1 MVLYKKKGTDSVS
14 VHEDGLWLGLVVP
27 VPPNNV
33 DEVLGPPPPPKKEEK
48 GPKKTPQGH
57 VEV

>member
-1 MVLYKKKGTDSVS
+1 MVFYLKKGTAVS
-14 VHEDGLWLGLVVP
+14 VHEDAAWLRLVAP

-33 DEVLGPPPPPKKEEK
+33 DEVWGPPPPPKKEER
-48 GPKKTPQGH
+48 PQQKTPQGH